1 MYTAVIIITV
11 LISVLLILVVLVQK
25 SKGGGLASNF
35 SGANQIMGVRKT
47 TDFLE
52 KTTWTLIAFI
62 VVCCVFATGVH
73 DGSTVASTS
82 EIAEQAE
89 AVQQESAQ
97 APAAPFDEAAPAE

>member
-73 DGSTVASTS
+73 DGSAVASTS

-89 AVQQESAQ
+89 AVQQESTQ